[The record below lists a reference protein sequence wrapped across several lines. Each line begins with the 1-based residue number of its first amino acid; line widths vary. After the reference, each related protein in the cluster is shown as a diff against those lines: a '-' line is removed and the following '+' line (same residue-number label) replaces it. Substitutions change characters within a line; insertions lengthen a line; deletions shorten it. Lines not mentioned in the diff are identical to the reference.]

1 MTTSE
6 RDDDRNDAQSDARSD
21 ARDNGRDDVPDDVRI
36 GVMYDRD
43 WAPEGLP
50 AFAREAETLGADD
63 LWVVED
69 LGWNGGVSA
78 AAVALGATERLRVG
92 IGITPAP
99 LRSPALLAMELATL
113 ARVFPGR
120 LVAGVGHGVREWMTA
135 VGVAPRSPLALLEET
150 ITSVRALLRGE
161 RVELEGRE
169 VRLDGIRLVHPP
181 AEVPPVVAGVVRPR
195 SLELSGRVADGTV
208 IAEGHG
214 PAEVTAARELVGK
227 GGAGAGAGDGAGAGA
242 GGGTGAGVGHTL
254 TVFAFACVDDDP
266 ARAAEALRPLTEG
279 QAAWLGRPAEEV
291 FTVSGR
297 ARDAADRVREL
308 AAAGADTVVLRL
320 AGPEPV
326 RQLGSVL
333 EALGR

>member
-1 MTTSE
+1 MTT
-6 RDDDRNDAQSDARSD
+6 
-21 ARDNGRDDVPDDVRI
+21 VRI

-50 AFAREAETLGADD
+50 GFAREVEALGVDD

-69 LGWNGGVSA
+69 LGWNGGVTA

-120 LVAGVGHGVREWMTA
+120 LVAGIGHGVREWMA
-135 VGVAPRSPLALLEET
+135 SVGVAPRSPLALLEET
-150 ITSVRALLRGE
+150 IGSVRALLRGE
-161 RVELEGRE
+161 RVELEGQE
-169 VRLDGIRLVHPP
+169 VRLDGVQLVHPP
-181 AEVPPVVAGVVRPR
+181 VEPPPVVAGVVRAR

-214 PAEVTAARELVGK
+214 PRDVETARELTGK
-227 GGAGAGAGDGAGAGA
+227 GGAGP
-242 GGGTGAGVGHTL
+242 GHTL
-254 TVFAFACVDDDP
+254 TVLAFCCVDDDP
-266 ARAAEALRPLTEG
+266 GRAAETLRLQVEG
-279 QAAWLGRPAEEV
+279 QGAWLGRPAEQV
-291 FTVSGR
+291 FTISGR
-297 ARDAADRVREL
+297 AGEAADRVHEL
-308 AAAGADTVVLRL
+308 AAAGADTVVLRM

-326 RQLGSVL
+326 RQLGRVL

>member
-1 MTTSE
+1 MT
-6 RDDDRNDAQSDARSD
+6 NL
-21 ARDNGRDDVPDDVRI
+21 RI

-43 WAPEGLP
+43 WAPEELP
-50 AFAREAETLGADD
+50 GFARQAEALGVDD

-92 IGITPAP
+92 IGIAPAP

-120 LVAGVGHGVREWMTA
+120 LVAGIGHGVREWMTS

-169 VRLDGIRLVHPP
+169 VRLDGVQLVHPP
-181 AEVPPVVAGVVRPR
+181 TQPPPVVAGVVRAR
-195 SLELSGRVADGTV
+195 SLELSGRVADGTL

-214 PAEVTAARELVGK
+214 PRDLENTRVLTAK
-227 GGAGAGAGDGAGAGA
+227 GGAGPE
-242 GGGTGAGVGHTL
+242 HTL
-254 TVFAFACVDDDP
+254 TVLAFACVGDDP
-266 ARAAEALRPLTEG
+266 GEVARTLHPHTQG
-279 QAAWLGRPAEEV
+279 QGGWLGRPQEDV
-291 FTVSGR
+291 FTVSGS
-297 ARDAADRVREL
+297 AQEAAESIGAL
-308 AAAGADTVVLRL
+308 SAAGADTVVLRFSG
-320 AGPEPV
+320 AEPL
-326 RQLGSVL
+326 RQLEAVL
-333 EALGR
+333 GALGR

>member
-1 MTTSE
+1 MT
-6 RDDDRNDAQSDARSD
+6 NL
-21 ARDNGRDDVPDDVRI
+21 RI

-50 AFAREAETLGADD
+50 GFARQAEALGVDD

-92 IGITPAP
+92 IGIAPAP

-120 LVAGVGHGVREWMTA
+120 LVAGIGHGVRDWMVS

-161 RVELEGRE
+161 RVDLEGRE
-169 VRLDGIRLVHPP
+169 VRLDGVQLVHPP
-181 AEVPPVVAGVVRPR
+181 TEVPPVVAGVVRAR
-195 SLELSGRVADGTV
+195 SLELSGRVADGTL

-214 PAEVTAARELVGK
+214 PRDLENTRVLTAK
-227 GGAGAGAGDGAGAGA
+227 GGAGPE
-242 GGGTGAGVGHTL
+242 HTL
-254 TVFAFACVDDDP
+254 TVFAFACVGDDAGEV
-266 ARAAEALRPLTEG
+266 ARTLHPHTEG
-279 QAAWLGRPAEEV
+279 HGEWLGRPQEDV
-291 FTVSGR
+291 FTVSGS
-297 ARDAADRVREL
+297 APEAAEDIGAL
-308 AAAGADTVVLRL
+308 SAAGADTVVLRIVG
-320 AGPEPV
+320 AEPL
-326 RQLGSVL
+326 RQLEAVMG
-333 EALGR
+333 ALGRR

>member
-1 MTTSE
+1 MT
-6 RDDDRNDAQSDARSD
+6 NL
-21 ARDNGRDDVPDDVRI
+21 RI

-50 AFAREAETLGADD
+50 GFARQAEALGVDD

-120 LVAGVGHGVREWMTA
+120 LVAGIGHGVRGWMVS

-150 ITSVRALLRGE
+150 ITAVRALLRGE

-169 VRLDGIRLVHPP
+169 VRLDGVQLVHPP
-181 AEVPPVVAGVVRPR
+181 AEPPPVVAGVVRPR
-195 SLELSGRVADGTV
+195 SLELSGRVADGTL

-214 PAEVTAARELVGK
+214 PGDLEKTRTLTAK
-227 GGAGAGAGDGAGAGA
+227 GGAAP
-242 GGGTGAGVGHTL
+242 GHTL
-254 TVFAFACVDDDP
+254 TVLSFCCVGEDP
-266 ARAAEALRPLTEG
+266 DEVARTLHPHTEG
-279 QAAWLGRPAEEV
+279 QGGWLGRPQEEV
-291 FTVSGR
+291 FAVSGR
-297 ARDAADRVREL
+297 PESAAEQIRALET
-308 AAAGADTVVLRL
+308 AGADTVVLRVV
-320 AGPEPV
+320 GPEPL
-326 RQLGSVL
+326 RQLASVL
-333 EALGR
+333 EALGRRD

>member
-1 MTTSE
+1 MT
-6 RDDDRNDAQSDARSD
+6 NL
-21 ARDNGRDDVPDDVRI
+21 RI

-50 AFAREAETLGADD
+50 GFARQAEALGVDD

-120 LVAGVGHGVREWMTA
+120 LVAGIGHGVREWMTS

-169 VRLDGIRLVHPP
+169 VRLDGVQLVHPP
-181 AEVPPVVAGVVRPR
+181 TEPPPVVAGVVRAR
-195 SLELSGRVADGTV
+195 SLELSGRVADGTL

-214 PAEVTAARELVGK
+214 PRDLENTRALTAK
-227 GGAGAGAGDGAGAGA
+227 GGAGPE
-242 GGGTGAGVGHTL
+242 HTL
-254 TVFAFACVDDDP
+254 TVLAFACVGDDP
-266 ARAAEALRPLTEG
+266 GEVARTLHPHTEG
-279 QAAWLGRPAEEV
+279 HGGWLGRPQEDV
-291 FTVSGR
+291 FTVSGS
-297 ARDAADRVREL
+297 AQEAAGDIGAL
-308 AAAGADTVVLRL
+308 SASGADTVVLRIVG
-320 AGPEPV
+320 AEPL
-326 RQLGSVL
+326 RQLVAVL
-333 EALGR
+333 RALGR